1 MYFLVSYFSLCTI
14 LINYFFDSVLSL
26 AASTAGRMSLTIF
39 STNSSGS
46 RYDFSPSSCAVCCTC
61 LLFMESPS
69 LLACYIFQYIGS
81 IAISYIIFFTFLQSN
96 HGNGPGKGAT
106 PNSSYTRYNGATGG
120 TGHTGN
126 PYTRHNF
133 QQQSSNTSGPGA
145 RPASGST
152 PGGSGRRSYTHYN
165 TYVESDDDSS
175 EPESYQRSYH
185 NSSSKTAEVSHYTT
199 LGISMQATEKDIK
212 TAYRKLALQ
221 FHPDRNKDPG
231 AEDKFKVIGEAYTVL
246 VDKVRFFHGVM

>member
-1 MYFLVSYFSLCTI
+1 MLVCYPTVSFALLIYFSILSCLII
-14 LINYFFDSVLSL
+14 LILYFAL
-26 AASTAGRMSLTIF
+26 
-39 STNSSGS
+39 
-46 RYDFSPSSCAVCCTC
+46 
-61 LLFMESPS
+61 
-69 LLACYIFQYIGS
+69 QY
-81 IAISYIIFFTFLQSN
+81 LQSN
-96 HGNGPGKGAT
+96 HGNGATGTGKGAT

-126 PYTRHNF
+126 PYNRNHF
-133 QQQSSNTSGPGA
+133 QQGSSSTSGAGGSGPGA
-145 RPASGST
+145 RPSSGST
-152 PGGSGRRSYTHYN
+152 PGGGRRSYTHYN

-175 EPESYQRSYH
+175 GPESYQRSYH
-185 NSSSKTAEVSHYTT
+185 SSNKTAEVSHYTT

-246 VDKVRFFHGVM
+246 VDKVCICEKM